1 MHIVV
6 IGAGAFG
13 GWTALQLLRGGTQ
26 VTLIDAWGP
35 GNSKASSGGETRIIR
50 SIYGDDWISLRFAQR
65 SLQIWKEH
73 EQRWNTRL
81 YHRTGALFLGGRK
94 DEFLEASKRSLRQEG
109 VSFEELSLTEARQR
123 FPQINFA
130 GIESVLYEED
140 AGYLTARENCRTV
153 VQHFVEEGGQFE
165 INAVGPQFLTG
176 DLSSLPLADS
186 SVLHADGYVF
196 ACGPWL
202 GELFP
207 DVLGSLLRPSK
218 QDVIFVAPSY
228 GDRRFAAPLLP
239 CWADRTSE
247 EKFYGIPDVQNR
259 GFKIASDLRGR
270 TFDPNTT
277 DRFIDPQSWT
287 KAQEFLRFRFPA
299 LADAHATETRV
310 CQYENTPDLAL
321 LVDRHPAAKNVFLVG
336 GGSGHGYKHG
346 PAIGEYVADVV
357 LRTRQIEPAWSLS
370 RFKDG
375 TLPQGKLRQASI

>member
-1 MHIVV
+1 MRIVV

-13 GWTALQLLRGGTQ
+13 GWIALQLLRGGAQ

-50 SIYGDDWISLRFAQR
+50 SIYGDDGLSLRFAQR
-65 SLQIWKEH
+65 SLQLWKEH

-81 YHRTGALFLGGRK
+81 YHQTGALFMGGRN
-94 DEFLEASKRSLRQEG
+94 DEFLEASKKSLRQEG
-109 VSFEELSLTEARQR
+109 VSFEELSLTEARRR
-123 FPQINFA
+123 FPQINFEE
-130 GIESVLYEED
+130 IESVLYEED

-153 VQHFVEEGGQFE
+153 MKHFVEEGGQFE
-165 INAVGPQFLTG
+165 TNIVGPQLLHG
-176 DLSSLPLADS
+176 DLNSLPLVDGS
-186 SVLHADGYVF
+186 MLQADGYVF

-207 DVLGSLLRPSK
+207 DVLGGLLRPSK
-218 QDVIFVAPSY
+218 QDVIFVAPPR

-287 KAQEFLRFRFPA
+287 KAREFLRFRFPA
-299 LADAHATETRV
+299 LADAPLTEMRV

-321 LVDRHPAAKNVFLVG
+321 LVDRHPVAKNVFLVG

-346 PAIGEYVADVV
+346 PAVGEYVADIM
-357 LRTRQIEPAWSLS
+357 LRAGKIEPAWSLS

-375 TLPQGKLRQASI
+375 ALLQGTFRQVSI

>member
-186 SVLHADGYVF
+186 SVLHAD
-196 ACGPWL
+196 
-202 GELFP
+202 
-207 DVLGSLLRPSK
+207 
-218 QDVIFVAPSY
+218 
-228 GDRRFAAPLLP
+228 
-239 CWADRTSE
+239 
-247 EKFYGIPDVQNR
+247 
-259 GFKIASDLRGR
+259 
-270 TFDPNTT
+270 
-277 DRFIDPQSWT
+277 
-287 KAQEFLRFRFPA
+287 
-299 LADAHATETRV
+299 
-310 CQYENTPDLAL
+310 
-321 LVDRHPAAKNVFLVG
+321 
-336 GGSGHGYKHG
+336 
-346 PAIGEYVADVV
+346 
-357 LRTRQIEPAWSLS
+357 
-370 RFKDG
+370 
-375 TLPQGKLRQASI
+375 

>member
-1 MHIVV
+1 MRIAV

-13 GWTALQLLRGGTQ
+13 GWTALQLLRGGAQ

-50 SIYGDDWISLRFAQR
+50 SIYGDDQISFRFAQR
-65 SLQIWKEH
+65 SLQLWKEY

-81 YHRTGALFLGGRK
+81 YYRTGALFMGGRN
-94 DEFLEASKRSLRQEG
+94 DEFLEASKKALDQEG
-109 VSFEELSLTEARQR
+109 VSFEELSPTEAHQR

-130 GIESVLYEED
+130 GIESVLYEGD
-140 AGYLTARENCRTV
+140 AGCLTARENCRTV
-153 VQHFVEEGGQFE
+153 VTHFIEEGGRFE
-165 INAVGPQFLTG
+165 INAVGPQSLTG
-176 DLSSLPLADS
+176 DLSSLSLADGS
-186 SVLHADGYVF
+186 ALYADGYVL

-218 QDVIFVAPSY
+218 QDVIFVAPPS
-228 GDRRFAAPLLP
+228 GDRRFAIPLLP

-247 EKFYGIPDVQNR
+247 EKFYGMPDIQNR

-277 DRFIDPQSWT
+277 DRFIDPQSWV
-287 KAQEFLRFRFPA
+287 KAREFLRFRFPA
-299 LADAHATETRV
+299 LADAPVTETRV

-346 PAIGEYVADVV
+346 PAIGEYVADIV

-375 TLPQGKLRQASI
+375 TLLQSELRQASI